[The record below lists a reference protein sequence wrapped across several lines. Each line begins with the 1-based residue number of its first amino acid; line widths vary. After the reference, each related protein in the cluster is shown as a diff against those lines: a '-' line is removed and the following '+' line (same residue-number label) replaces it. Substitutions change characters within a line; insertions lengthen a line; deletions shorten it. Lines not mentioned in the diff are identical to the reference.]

1 MSHEISIYSD
11 IGSQPGEFS
20 PDMLR
25 RELARAAGGPVTVRL
40 NSQGGNVVDGVA
52 IYNLLRQHP
61 GNVTCCV
68 DGMALSI
75 ASVIAMAA
83 DELIVPENAWMMIH
97 NPHNEVAGDGDD
109 LRQMASLL
117 DGMRDQLAGIYATRS
132 RKPIG
137 EVCRLMAAE
146 TWMTGRQAVEAG
158 FADRTSAPLAVAAS
172 IDARR
177 YRNAPQPTAV
187 PATFEAHVKF
197 RMAQG
202 MSKTAAVRAVVVA
215 HPDLH
220 RQYVEAHNR
229 QHNPRWHAR

>member
-1 MSHEISIYSD
+1 MSHEISIYQD
-11 IGSQPGEFS
+11 IGSQPGEYS

-52 IYNLLRQHP
+52 MFNLLRQHP

-75 ASVIAMAA
+75 ASIVAMAA

-132 RKPIG
+132 RKPVA
-137 EVCRLMAAE
+137 EVRRLMAAE

-172 IDARR
+172 IDIRR
-177 YRNAPQPTAV
+177 WRNAPRQSKQVLTFETAV
-187 PATFEAHVKF
+187 AFKVQT
-197 RMAQG
+197 G
-202 MSKTAAVRAVVVA
+202 MSRTKAVRAVTIE

-220 RQYVEAHNR
+220 AAYIREVNAAHR
-229 QHNPRWHAR
+229 AARAR